1 MPVTEDGRRT
11 DGKRKIGQCSE
22 LNQKPQKLRCCIV
35 CCNISNISIVHLDN
49 PCVISHL
56 LLQPTLVDPVKDAG
70 VCKPRANR
78 NMLGKAKFRTE
89 PAGLF
94 YQ

>member
-1 MPVTEDGRRT
+1 MYYLG
-11 DGKRKIGQCSE
+11 
-22 LNQKPQKLRCCIV
+22 
-35 CCNISNISIVHLDN
+35 
-49 PCVISHL
+49 HL

-89 PAGLF
+89 PLRAVLSVIRIYCSDDNNLDAGLSDYF
-94 YQ
+94 CITKGSGQSNNCMF